1 MIRRNAASLGRI
13 GALEGFAADAALAEA
28 AGAGVAVLEGA
39 TAAPVALG
47 PHATPAHAVR
57 SNDRASARVH
67 VPVLMTG

>member
-13 GALEGFAADAALAEA
+13 GALGVFGALA
-28 AGAGVAVLEGA
+28 AGSGVAVLEGA
-39 TAAPVALG
+39 SGAPVALG